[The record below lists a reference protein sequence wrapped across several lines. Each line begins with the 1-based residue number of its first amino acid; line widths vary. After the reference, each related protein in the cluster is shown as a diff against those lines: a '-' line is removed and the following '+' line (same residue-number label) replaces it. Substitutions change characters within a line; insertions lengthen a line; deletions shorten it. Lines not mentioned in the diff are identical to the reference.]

1 MTNSLDPTDGDLLLA
16 YAAPGLFGRLPE
28 LRVA

>member
-1 MTNSLDPTDGDLLLA
+1 MTDNLDPTGGNVLLA
-16 YAAPGLFGRLPE
+16 NAAPGLFGRLPV

>member
-16 YAAPGLFGRLPE
+16 NAAPNLFGRLPV